1 MIQGKKEIMMTDYEK
16 IRNRKR
22 AQKVLTGLASRKM
35 EGYFVETREEAL
47 QKALELIPEGAS
59 VSWGGSQSISEIGLK
74 EAILKGSY
82 TVYNRDTEPTAEGK
96 RAMMLKAHSCDYFLG
111 STNAITEDGVL
122 VNVDRNSNRVS
133 CYAYGPKYVVLIVG
147 MNKVT
152 KDLDHALYRV
162 RNTAAPLNAQRFK
175 DSKTPC
181 NATGSCANCKSPDC
195 LCCNFLIT
203 RYSKDTGRI
212 KVILVNEALGF

>member
-1 MIQGKKEIMMTDYEK
+1 MDDVVKT
-16 IRNRKR
+16 RNRKR
-22 AQKVLTGLASRKM
+22 AQKVLAGLASRQM

-47 QKALELIPEGAS
+47 QKALEIIPQGTS
-59 VSWGGSQSISEIGLK
+59 VSWGGSMSISEIGLK
-74 EAILKGSY
+74 DALIKGPY
-82 TVYNRDTEPTAEGK
+82 TVYNRDTETTAEGK

-111 STNAITEDGVL
+111 STNAITEDGIL

-133 CYAYGPKYVVLIVG
+133 CYAYGPEHVLLIVG

-152 KDLDHALYRV
+152 KDLDHAMYRV

-175 DSKTPC
+175 NSKTPC
-181 NATGSCANCKSPDC
+181 NMTGSCANCKAPDC

-203 RYSKDTGRI
+203 RFAQYKGRI
-212 KVILVNEALGF
+212 KVILVNEDLGY